1 MYVKNVTLVVV
12 ELVRPL
18 ESVAVTVMDLD
29 PALNTLDVK
38 GEPDPEKA
46 PDIVYDDMDA
56 PDPGEAEDV
65 TFIAEYPPTYSPLL
79 LIHAFVLTGA
89 SVTVGAVGFI
99 LVGTTI
105 VALYVAVPIVV
116 LPDLVVSV
124 NVTVPDVLLG
134 SLA

>member
-1 MYVKNVTLVVV
+1 MTLVVV

-18 ESVAVTVMDLD
+18 ESVAVTVIDLA
-29 PALNTLDVK
+29 PAVNTADVK

-65 TFIAEYPPTYSPLL
+65 TFTAEYPPTYKPLE

-89 SVTVGAVGFI
+89 SVTVGAVG
-99 LVGTTI
+99 LMDVGTTI

-124 NVTVPDVLLG
+124 RVTVPDVLEG
-134 SLA
+134 SF

>member
-29 PALNTLDVK
+29 PAVSTADVK

-46 PDIVYDDMDA
+46 PDIVYDEIVA

-65 TFIAEYPPTYSPLL
+65 TFTAE
-79 LIHAFVLTGA
+79 
-89 SVTVGAVGFI
+89 
-99 LVGTTI
+99 
-105 VALYVAVPIVV
+105 
-116 LPDLVVSV
+116 
-124 NVTVPDVLLG
+124 
-134 SLA
+134 